1 MGKKTKKEKIIAQYR
16 RRLQLIK
23 KITGENFSQP
33 AKPNLPSSSSPP
45 LPKKQI
51 LGEEKFF
58 LIDFKKSLFISFLI
72 ILLEFF
78 LYYVI
83 NLKKLY

>member
-23 KITGENFSQP
+23 KIVGENFSQP
-33 AKPNLPSSSSPP
+33 SKPSLPSFSPP
-45 LPKKQI
+45 PPKKQI